1 MVVKM
6 NTEPS
11 VLYQIFD
18 ILLQIIVFIVIMGG
32 GYILMVC
39 FYNFFFGRVKKG
51 GSTFLDDLNPAKT
64 FSRIFSKRR

>member
-1 MVVKM
+1 M

-32 GYILMVC
+32 SYILLSC
-39 FYNFFFGRVKKG
+39 FYHFFFKTPLR
-51 GSTFLDDLNPAKT
+51 STFLEDLN
-64 FSRIFSKRR
+64 KRG